1 MTSPTATMVLD
12 VLAAKPNE
20 DIFKAVPKL
29 KDIKCFM
36 DYRKNPD
43 PDVPVNELIKY
54 VALLYSKDS
63 ILNQKPMEDLPNRML
78 KAAKLSGLDPENEK
92 VISNVFQLQQTCT
105 TITIKAVE
113 EGEED
118 SEEHVYED
126 RISDLVSGFLI
137 YQGNYAW
144 SDFCATAIQMDEN
157 IRIRLKPIESNRGD
171 KEIIE
176 ASTKKKLL
184 KEHFSEYRE
193 DIKKLELE
201 LFADHEN
208 VKEIVRR
215 KRTTLE
221 SMV

>member
-1 MTSPTATMVLD
+1 MTSATATMLLD

-29 KDIKCFM
+29 TDIKCFV

-43 PDVPVNELIKY
+43 PDVPMKELITY
-54 VALLYSKDS
+54 VVLLYSKDS
-63 ILNQKPMEDLPNRML
+63 ILNQKPMEDLPNRRL
-78 KAAKLSGLDPENEK
+78 KAAKLSGLNPEDEK
-92 VISNVFQLQQTCT
+92 VISNVFEFKQTHKIIPAKT
-105 TITIKAVE
+105 D
-113 EGEED
+113 EED
-118 SEEHVYED
+118 DEHVYED
-126 RISDLVSGFLI
+126 RISDLVGGYLI
-137 YQGNYAW
+137 HQAQYAW

-157 IRIRLKPIESNRGD
+157 IRIRLRPIESNSD

-184 KEHFSEYRE
+184 KDHFSGYRE

-201 LFADHEN
+201 LFSDHDN
-208 VKEIVRR
+208 VKEIVKR